1 MNFEDKS
8 KIEELKKSLYS
19 RTSPDIKTKRRLHF
33 IKNDLEGIKTDWE
46 HPVEEKEEVELNE
59 KYVDHSMSFF
69 NKFLIGSFIFFIIA
83 LSIGAYLFFNG
94 SNIVSANNIDITVS
108 GPVSV
113 AGGSKASF
121 DIQVFN
127 KNNIQLNTV
136 DFAVDFPLGAVD
148 PIDTTKDLKQFRQLM
163 GDIKPGGVSQK
174 TISAVLYGEENSK
187 KEMTVTISYRVS
199 GSSAVFQKQ
208 KTFEVIINSS
218 PLSLNVE
225 SLKEITAGEQF
236 EMKVSVSS
244 NSNEVVKNLL
254 LKAVYP
260 FGFEYISSDPK
271 TVGDTT
277 TWKIGDM
284 PPNSKKVITIKG
296 KLQGQNDESR
306 VFRFSLGAESKNT
319 SNTVGTEFVSFS
331 QELSIRKPFLNIAI
345 DIDNNVENTE
355 YIGSFDDPVNINVS
369 WFNNLAIPI
378 NDAEI
383 HVKLSG
389 NAFDKVSVTPDK
401 GYYKS
406 SDNEIIWNK
415 VTNPELS
422 NIPAGGNGT
431 LSFGLTPRNRG
442 GVNGITNPSI
452 SIDVGVSGKRLGE
465 NDVQENITSSANRK
479 IKLSSNLSITSQLL
493 RVSGPFVNTG
503 PVPPKPER
511 ETTYTVVWTVDNTV
525 NTMSGAEVKS
535 SLPAYVNYVGKVS
548 PTDEDISFN
557 PNNHEIVWNIGNID
571 TQTLKNGHRRQV
583 AFQISFTPN
592 VTQSGTAPVL
602 VNPVSLVA
610 HDDFTGVPV
619 TSQQGSLTTSFSTDS
634 SFKWGDEIVGK

>member
-19 RTSPDIKTKRRLHF
+19 RTSPEIKTKRRLHF
-33 IKNDLEGIKTDWE
+33 IKNDLDGIKTDWE

-69 NKFLIGSFIFFIIA
+69 NKFLIGSFVFFIIA

-113 AGGSKASF
+113 AGGSKANF
-121 DIQVFN
+121 DIQVYN

-187 KEMTVTISYRVS
+187 KEMTITISYRVS

-244 NSNEVVKNLL
+244 NSSEVVKNLL
-254 LKAVYP
+254 LKAIYP

-284 PPNSKKVITIKG
+284 PPNSKKIITIKG

-355 YIGSFDDPVNINVS
+355 YIGSFDDPVSINVS

-383 HVKLSG
+383 RVKLSG
-389 NAFDKVSVTPDK
+389 NAFDKVSVTSDK

-422 NIPAGGNGT
+422 NIPAGGNGN

-503 PVPPKPER
+503 PIPPKPER

-525 NTMSGAEVKS
+525 NTMSGAEAKS
-535 SLPAYVNYVGKVS
+535 SLPAYVNYVGKIS

-583 AFQISFTPN
+583 AFQISFTPS
-592 VTQSGTAPVL
+592 VTQSGTMPTL
-602 VNPVSLVA
+602 VNPVSLIA
-610 HDDFTGVPV
+610 HDDYTNVPV